1 IECAKIYKNTNSSI
15 SFLIVD
21 NFKIHR
27 TNSKNKEKIM
37 EKSNEFFNFFL
48 NKEYESKEIVF
59 KDLDKETKYNIF
71 LNGIG
76 IVAIKNVQEIKIN
89 FPKHFEIELLKNFI
103 I

>member
-1 IECAKIYKNTNSSI
+1 
-15 SFLIVD
+15 
-21 NFKIHR
+21 
-27 TNSKNKEKIM
+27 